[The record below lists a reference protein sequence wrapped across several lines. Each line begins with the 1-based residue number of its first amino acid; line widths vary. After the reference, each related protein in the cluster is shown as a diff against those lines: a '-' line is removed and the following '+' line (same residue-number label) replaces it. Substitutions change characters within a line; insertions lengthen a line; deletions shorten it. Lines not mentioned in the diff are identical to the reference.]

1 MHAHLIIS
9 GQVQGVGFRYSAQQQ
24 ATKHGLVGWVM
35 NREDGTVEMKV
46 EGSEDQ
52 ISEYIIEIRNG
63 FHQFIHV
70 DNIELEKSNNEKGY
84 KNFDIK

>member
-24 ATKHGLVGWVM
+24 ATKYGIVGWVM
-35 NREDGTVEMKV
+35 NREDGTVEMEI

-63 FHQFIHV
+63 FHRFIHV
-70 DNIELEKSNNEKGY
+70 DNIELDKSNNEKGY